1 MSSYTAFC
9 LINFWQLILVLFF
22 AGCACVFVPLKHSAT
37 EYLNHDST
45 VWHFFASVFLFTRMY
60 QDYKLHHTTHKKHTH
75 TKKWSRASI
84 TAAYA
89 LQCVHAC
96 NQNPQ
101 NLMIFCCCVSTRFT
115 APNSIMPRSKSR
127 LFRLSSAQ
135 SQRHWRR
142 FAHSSTLSEV
152 RAMKSTS
159 ARVTAC
165 RLSRGGLF
173 QSNLNLRP
181 NFQ

>member
-1 MSSYTAFC
+1 MRVCAFEAFC
-9 LINFWQLILVLFF
+9 NRIPESRFDSVAIIFF
-22 AGCACVFVPLKHSAT
+22 CFFVHSNVPKLKITSYITHS
-37 EYLNHDST
+37 
-45 VWHFFASVFLFTRMY
+45 
-60 QDYKLHHTTHKKHTH
+60 THKKPTH
-75 TKKWSRASI
+75 TQTWSRASI
-84 TAAYA
+84 TDVYA

-96 NQNPQ
+96 NQNPH
-101 NLMIFCCCVSTRFT
+101 NLMIFCCCVSTCFT
-115 APNSIMPRSKSR
+115 ASNSIMPRSKSR

-142 FAHSSTLSEV
+142 FAHSSTSPEV

-181 NFQ
+181 NFQEIFLAFIFFY